1 MAAERVF
8 NFGAGPAVL
17 PEPVLEEAQR
27 QLLALPGAGMS
38 VLEVSHRSAVMDEI
52 IESAVADIRALA
64 GLPDDYHVLFLQ
76 GGATQQFAM
85 VPLNLLPPGGSAD
98 YVLTGVWATK
108 AYEEAELLGSVRVAG
123 STAGERFARIPDNAE
138 LDLSDAAAYLHVT
151 SNNTICGTRW
161 RELPDGGGVPLVVD
175 ASSDIFSR
183 PLAFDRLGLLY
194 AGAQKNLG
202 PAGVTLVIVRDDL
215 VRRTPLRPAVPTMLR
230 YATYA
235 DQGSRPNT
243 PPGVRDLRRR
253 SRGEVAARQR
263 RPGGDGAP
271 QRAQGGGRV
280 RGDRPRRLLPGHGGA
295 RQPVADE
302 RHVPAAGRGAGAALP
317 RRGPGRR
324 AGRPQGAPVG
334 GRHPGLALQR
344 AAGGGRP
351 RAGRV
356 HDGVRADARIIAF
369 HDRVWRFL
377 SAIQRGPP

>member
-27 QLLALPGAGMS
+27 HLLALPGAGMS
-38 VLEVSHRSAVMDEI
+38 VLEVSHRSAAMDAI

-202 PAGVTLVIVRDDL
+202 PAGVTLVIVRDEL
-215 VRRTPLRPAVPTMLR
+215 VRRTPLRRAVPTMLR

-243 PPGVRDLRRR
+243 PPVFAIYVVGLVAKWLLANGGLEAMARRNERKAAAVYAAIDRGGFYRGTAAPGSR
-253 SRGEVAARQR
+253 SLMNVTFRLPDAALEQRFLAAAQAAGLAGLKGHRSVGGIRASLYNALPEAAARALAAFMTEFER
-263 RPGGDGAP
+263 T
-271 QRAQGGGRV
+271 
-280 RGDRPRRLLPGHGGA
+280 HG
-295 RQPVADE
+295 
-302 RHVPAAGRGAGAALP
+302 
-317 RRGPGRR
+317 
-324 AGRPQGAPVG
+324 
-334 GRHPGLALQR
+334 
-344 AAGGGRP
+344 
-351 RAGRV
+351 
-356 HDGVRADARIIAF
+356 
-369 HDRVWRFL
+369 
-377 SAIQRGPP
+377 